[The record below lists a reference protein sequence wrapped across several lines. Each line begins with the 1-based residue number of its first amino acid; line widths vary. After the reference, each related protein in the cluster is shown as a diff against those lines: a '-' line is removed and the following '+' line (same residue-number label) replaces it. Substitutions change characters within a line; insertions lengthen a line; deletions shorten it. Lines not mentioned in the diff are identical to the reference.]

1 MDRPPIVS
9 EQEWRSARDALL
21 VKEKAATR
29 ALDALAAERRRL
41 PMVRIEKSYRFE
53 SPRGPASL
61 VDLFEGRRQLVLYH
75 FMFAPGTVHP
85 CEGCSTFTDNVGDL
99 THLQQRDTTFALTA
113 RAPVAELEAFERRIG
128 LDRTLVLDGRIRFQ
142 PRLRAHHRRRA
153 RDVRTERLP
162 AGRRRG
168 VPDVPH
174 ERARGRSAP
183 VRLQPAR
190 PDAVRP
196 PGAVGGLAPRVAA
209 DAAVWLVATP
219 RRVRARDG
227 LTVIRA
233 SPSAAACA
241 EGAGRRPR
249 SAGTRLRRRRRR
261 ARRAGPA
268 RDSPAPP

>member
-113 RAPVAELEAFERRIG
+113 RAPVAELEAFERRMGWTVPWYSTDGSDFNRDFG
-128 LDRTLVLDGRIRFQ
+128 LTTADGHETFGLSVFLRDGDEVFRTYHTNGRGVD
-142 PRLRAHHRRRA
+142 RLRF
-153 RDVRTERLP
+153 DFNLLDLTP
-162 AGRRRG
+162 FGRQEQWE
-168 VPDVPH
+168 D
-174 ERARGRSAP
+174 S
-183 VRLQPAR
+183 
-190 PDAVRP
+190 P
-196 PGAVGGLAPRVAA
+196 PGWPQ
-209 DAAVWLVATP
+209 TP
-219 RRVRARDG
+219 PYG
-227 LTVIRA
+227 WW
-233 SPSAAACA
+233 
-241 EGAGRRPR
+241 
-249 SAGTRLRRRRRR
+249 RLHDEYEPET
-261 ARRAGPA
+261 G
-268 RDSPAPP
+268 